1 MLMARHKVLIHEQ
14 CLRELRTSTARVL
27 TDLERLRACEFRD
40 ECWEN
45 RWIFGE
51 DTVRLLATR
60 FMEIASAQTVEVTA
74 SQSLLGDSVEVVN
87 SWAETEELVG
97 SSRTIAR
104 YSLQVSTTDAD
115 HQGDDIKISSS
126 ISDWNMRGNVSAHD
140 RVMYGL

>member
-1 MLMARHKVLIHEQ
+1 MNSGMNVGRI
-14 CLRELRTSTARVL
+14 
-27 TDLERLRACEFRD
+27 DGF
-40 ECWEN
+40 
-45 RWIFGE
+45 FGE
-51 DTVRLLATR
+51 DTVRLPATR

-87 SWAETEELVG
+87 SWARTEELVG
-97 SSRTIAR
+97 SSRTIAG

-115 HQGDDIKISSS
+115 HQGDDIKFSSS